1 MAHTE
6 QREHAIPVR
15 IGAKSLKPSTVQ
27 VLRHLDACAAHRHFV
42 ALLTEYGMRAKVA
55 RAWGVRPAVVDKV
68 REGRAPLTETRIAKL
83 PPSVFAAL
91 AANDV
96 LPPDAA

>member
-1 MAHTE
+1 MAHTK
-6 QREHAIPVR
+6 QGVHAIPSR
-15 IGAKSLKPSTVQ
+15 IGARSIKPSTAQ
-27 VLRHLDACAAHRHFV
+27 VLIHLDACAAHRHFV

-55 RAWGVRPAVVDKV
+55 RSWSVSPSVVDKV
-68 REGRAPLTETRIAKL
+68 REGRAPLTAGRIAAL

-96 LPPDAA
+96 VPPDAA